1 MGINEGCSA
10 YHKAQT
16 GIMKTAPE
24 GGSES
29 ILENKCANKYPLLL
43 VISERGEQNHVA
55 AEGLSLSSAL
65 WISVLLR
72 IRHKNLMRV
81 MAICSRAQHCA
92 WHHWKNQMKYNSKDS
107 GSKQWNPPEPSRS
120 FVQILWFL
128 SGRNWSLEQV
138 TAYWGWSNLITELYC
153 QQHSGIQKRYSFR
166 IRIIVMMRATASFDL
181 GWIRWPACCAEL

>member
-10 YHKAQT
+10 CHKVQT

-29 ILENKCANKYPLLL
+29 ILENKRANKYPLLL
-43 VISERGEQNHVA
+43 VISERGEQNHMA

-65 WISVLLR
+65 WISIFLH

-81 MAICSRAQHCA
+81 VAICSRAQHCA
-92 WHHWKNQMKYNSKDS
+92 WHHWKKWMKYNSKDS
-107 GSKQWNPPEPSRS
+107 GSKQWNHPEPSRS
-120 FVQILWFL
+120 SVQILWLL

-138 TAYWGWSNLITELYC
+138 TRLLRM
-153 QQHSGIQKRYSFR
+153 IQLDNR
-166 IRIIVMMRATASFDL
+166 TL
-181 GWIRWPACCAEL
+181 LPAAFWHPEGVQF